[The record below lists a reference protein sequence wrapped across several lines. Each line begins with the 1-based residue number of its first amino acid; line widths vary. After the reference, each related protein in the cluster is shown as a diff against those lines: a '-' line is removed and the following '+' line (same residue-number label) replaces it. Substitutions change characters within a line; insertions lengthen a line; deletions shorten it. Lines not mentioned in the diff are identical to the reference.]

1 MVRSKL
7 RRGSPPLQA
16 QGKEG
21 ARHGYASEERPPAQ
35 NRRIHPSTSRNRT
48 ARISEAD
55 IMKDTYVFPAI
66 FHDDPDGISITFP
79 DLPGCLPCAD
89 SMEEAFRNAKEAL
102 QLHLFG
108 MEEDN
113 EEIPLPSR
121 VSELHCEENES
132 IAMIEAWMPP
142 FRERMANKAMN
153 KTVTI
158 PRWLDILARRQKVN
172 YSHLLQ
178 DALKQYLG
186 VQENPV
192 LYTAK

>member
-1 MVRSKL
+1 
-7 RRGSPPLQA
+7 
-16 QGKEG
+16 
-21 ARHGYASEERPPAQ
+21 
-35 NRRIHPSTSRNRT
+35 
-48 ARISEAD
+48 
-55 IMKDTYVFPAI
+55 MKDTYVFPAI